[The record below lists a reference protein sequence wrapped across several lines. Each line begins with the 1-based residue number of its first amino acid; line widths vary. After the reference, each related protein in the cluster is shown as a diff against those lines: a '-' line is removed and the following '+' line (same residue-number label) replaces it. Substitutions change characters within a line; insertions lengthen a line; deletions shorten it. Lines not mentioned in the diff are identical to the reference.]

1 MRPPAVDKFIDENS
15 EWPQVGGEVVT
26 SVEYDFRRHVLRRAA
41 ERPRL
46 VTVLADVLRETE
58 IDLPQPTRITD
69 SVLRSNVFFSFK
81 YHNNNFYSAV
91 RS

>member
-1 MRPPAVDKFIDENS
+1 M
-15 EWPQVGGEVVT
+15 T

-69 SVLRSNVFFSFK
+69 SVLRSNVFLVLSIIIIIMT
-81 YHNNNFYSAV
+81 HFYSAV